1 MNFFE
6 HAGKKALGS
15 RLRLLSETITADAA
29 EIYRL
34 YDIDLSPKW
43 FPVFYVLS
51 ELGPQSVTEIAK
63 QVGYS
68 HVAVSKLVREM
79 VNAGYVSE
87 TSDSQDGRRNV
98 VSLAEKGLAAS
109 EKIKDQYADVQRA
122 VEEISNQAT
131 HDLWQAMGEW
141 EYLLNQQSLLRR
153 VIDQKRKR
161 ESATIEIIDFT
172 AAYASAFRDLNE
184 AWISQYFHMEP
195 ADYKALDNPQTYIID
210 GGGAILVA
218 LHNGEAVG
226 TCALINMHDGRS
238 FELAKMAVATA
249 MHGKGIGLL
258 LGKAAIAKAKQMGA
272 ARLYLESNTILKP
285 AISLYEKLGFRKV
298 AGVPS
303 PYERANIQMEL
314 LVQS

>member
-1 MNFFE
+1 MNFFQ
-6 HAGKKALGS
+6 HAGKKAIGS

-43 FPVFYVLS
+43 FPVFYVLA

-79 VNAGYVSE
+79 AGAGYVNE
-87 TSDSQDGRRNV
+87 TSDAQDGRRNV
-98 VSLAEKGLAAS
+98 VTLAAKGLEAS
-109 EKIKDQYADVQRA
+109 EKIKDQYTDVQRA

-153 VIDQKRKR
+153 VIDEKRKR
-161 ESATIEIIDFT
+161 ESSAITIIDFT
-172 AAYASAFRDLNE
+172 PAYASVFRDLNE
-184 AWISQYFHMEP
+184 AWISRYFHMEP

-210 GGGAILVA
+210 GGGTILVA
-218 LHNGEAVG
+218 LHNDFAVG
-226 TCALINMHDGRS
+226 TCALINMHDNKS
-238 FELAKMAVATA
+238 FELAKMAVSTE

-258 LGKAAIAKAKQMGA
+258 LGKAAIEKAKEMGA
-272 ARLYLESNTILKP
+272 ARLYLESNTVLKP

-303 PYERANIQMEL
+303 PYERSNIQMEL
-314 LVQS
+314 WLV